1 LWVQQFGTRGFEILS
16 DIAVTPGGISYV
28 AGTTT
33 GALGFKIGGK
43 TDSFLRKYDPN
54 GVLHWTRQFGTPG
67 LDQLADVALD
77 SSNNVYVAS
86 VDTTTTLVIRKFNAN
101 GTLLRTIINTDPN
114 IRDVTALGV
123 DSV

>member
-33 GALGFKIGGK
+33 GALGFKI
-43 TDSFLRKYDPN
+43 
-54 GVLHWTRQFGTPG
+54 VLHWTRQFGTPG

>member
-1 LWVQQFGTRGFEILS
+1 VPWASKL
-16 DIAVTPGGISYV
+16 
-28 AGTTT
+28 
-33 GALGFKIGGK
+33 GGK
-43 TDSFLRKYDPN
+43 QIPSCESTTRTVSC
-54 GVLHWTRQFGTPG
+54 TRQVGTPG